1 MMEMMVG
8 QIDADGSREHQA
20 PQHRASGLYFKSIC
34 HSGLYFKSICQGL
47 GRLVVKAQHRVCEIF
62 SARVYAQGH
71 LLAKDEDGI
80 CEHMTLQEVDLQTQA
95 SMLMCLVSFCGL
107 CGPLYGPQRTF
118 IPVNSTCH
126 ASDL

>member
-1 MMEMMVG
+1 MLMEVG
-8 QIDADGSREHQA
+8 SIRHLNIGLVGSTLNRNV
-20 PQHRASGLYFKSIC
+20 IC
-34 HSGLYFKSICQGL
+34 DQQGL
-47 GRLVVKAQHRVCEIF
+47 GRLEVKAQHRVCEIIR
-62 SARVYAQGH
+62 ARVYAQGH
-71 LLAKDEDGI
+71 ILAKDDHGI